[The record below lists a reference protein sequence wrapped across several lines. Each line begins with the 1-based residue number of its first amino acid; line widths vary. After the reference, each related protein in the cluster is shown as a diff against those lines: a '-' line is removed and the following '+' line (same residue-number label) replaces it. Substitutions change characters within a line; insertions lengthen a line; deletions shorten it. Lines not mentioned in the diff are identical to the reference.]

1 MARDRRDL
9 TGVVT
14 ERRKA
19 HKLRFVRVVIV
30 ASSCVL
36 VLPLVM
42 SAVVDMLVGPPE
54 RRWISAVLVAAA
66 LLASF
71 LLLWMLFGR
80 VRLGEPRRVSPW
92 SYWGAAALVAAVVLT
107 ALTPFFGMIVL
118 GGWVGV
124 AVFIGPRTWG
134 WCLLAGSLA
143 LCVVLSVRA
152 AQQEEVT
159 PIALASVW
167 AVVVLWSLFLAGAV
181 LIYVRLWDV
190 TNEALLEQRARAR
203 LAVSEERLR
212 FSRDMHDLLGH
223 SLSAL
228 VVKSELAGRVLD
240 RDPARAADEMVQVQG
255 LARRSLQQVRA
266 AVRGYREIDLVQEV
280 EAVRTALAANGTRT
294 EVSGVPKGALP
305 TGTAASAARVVR
317 EGGTNVLRHSDAAE
331 CHITFTRVGGDGGDA
346 LVVEIVND
354 RARGRVQRSGSGLTG
369 LSERLVAAGGSLTA
383 EPTPDGGFLLRAT
396 VPWSI
401 EGPDRPAESGEAP

>member
-1 MARDRRDL
+1 MARNRRDL

-19 HKLRFVRVVIV
+19 RKLVFVRVVIV

-36 VLPLVM
+36 VLPLVA
-42 SAVVDMLVGPPE
+42 SAVVEMLVSPPE
-54 RRWISAVLVAAA
+54 RRWISAALLAAA

-92 SYWGAAALVAAVVLT
+92 SYWGATVLVAVVVSMT
-107 ALTPFFGMIVL
+107 LTPIFGMLVL

-124 AVFIGPRTWG
+124 AVFIGPRSWG
-134 WCLLAGSLA
+134 WWLLAGSLA
-143 LCVVLSVRA
+143 LCVVLSIRA
-152 AQQEEVT
+152 AQQGVT
-159 PIALASVW
+159 PLALASVW
-167 AVVVLWSLFLAGAV
+167 AIVVLWSLFLAGAV

-203 LAVSEERLR
+203 LAVSEERLH

-223 SLSAL
+223 NLSAL
-228 VVKSELAGRVLD
+228 VVKSELAERVLD
-240 RDPARAADEMVQVQG
+240 GDPARAAEEMVQVQA

-266 AVRGYREIDLVQEV
+266 AVRGYREIDLAQEV
-280 EAVRTALAANGTRT
+280 EAVCTALAANGTRT
-294 EVSGVPKGALP
+294 EVIGAPKSALP

-317 EGGTNVLRHSDAAE
+317 EGGTNVLRHSDATE
-331 CHITFTRVGGDGGDA
+331 CLITFTHVGGGGGDA

-354 RARGRVQRSGSGLTG
+354 RARARVQRGGSGLTG
-369 LSERLVAAGGSLTA
+369 LAERLVAAGGSVTA

-401 EGPDRPAESGEAP
+401 EGPDRPVEGGEVP

>member
-1 MARDRRDL
+1 MARERSDL

-14 ERRKA
+14 ERRKVR
-19 HKLRFVRVVIV
+19 KLHFVRVVIA

-42 SAVVDMLVGPPE
+42 SAVVEMLVGPPE
-54 RRWISAVLVAAA
+54 RRWISVALVAAA
-66 LLASF
+66 LLASS

-92 SYWGAAALVAAVVLT
+92 SYWGATVLVAVVVST
-107 ALTPFFGMIVL
+107 SMTPLFGILVL

-124 AVFIGPRTWG
+124 AVFIGPRSWG
-134 WCLLAGSLA
+134 WWLLAWSLA
-143 LCVVLSVRA
+143 LSSVLSVRA
-152 AQQEEVT
+152 LQQGVT

-167 AVVVLWSLFLAGAV
+167 AIVVLWSLFLAGAV
-181 LIYVRLWDV
+181 LIYVRLWDI

-212 FSRDMHDLLGH
+212 FSRDMHGLLGH
-223 SLSAL
+223 NLSAL
-228 VVKSELAGRVLD
+228 VVKSELAERVLD
-240 RDPARAADEMVQVQG
+240 RDPARAADEMAQVQG

-266 AVRGYREIDLVQEV
+266 AVRGYREIDLAHEV

-294 EVSGVPKGALP
+294 EVSGVPESGLP

-317 EGGTNVLRHSDAAE
+317 EGGANVLRHSDAAE
-331 CHITFTRVGGDGGDA
+331 CRITFTRAGGDGRDA
-346 LVVEIVND
+346 LVVEIAND
-354 RARGRVQRSGSGLTG
+354 RARGRAQRGGSGLAG
-369 LSERLVAAGGSLTA
+369 LSERLVAAGGALTA
-383 EPTPDGGFLLRAT
+383 RPTPDGGFLLRAT
-396 VPWSI
+396 VPWSV
-401 EGPDRPAESGEAP
+401 EGPDRPDESGEDL

>member
-14 ERRKA
+14 ERRKVR
-19 HKLRFVRVVIV
+19 KLHFVRVVIV
-30 ASSCVL
+30 LSSCVL

-42 SAVVDMLVGPPE
+42 STVVGMLAGPPE
-54 RRWISAVLVAAA
+54 RRWIAAVLVGAA

-80 VRLGEPRRVSPW
+80 VRLGQPRQASPW
-92 SYWGAAALVAAVVLT
+92 AYWGATALVAVVVSMSM
-107 ALTPFFGMIVL
+107 TPLFGIFVL
-118 GGWVGV
+118 GGWVGI
-124 AVFIGPRTWG
+124 AAFIGPRSRG
-134 WCLLAGSLA
+134 WFLLAGSIA
-143 LCVVLSVRA
+143 LCAVLSVQA
-152 AQQEEVT
+152 LQEVT

-167 AVVVLWSLFLAGAV
+167 AGAVLWSLFLAGAV

-228 VVKSELAGRVLD
+228 VVKSELAEQVLE
-240 RDPARAADEMVQVQG
+240 RDPALAADEMAQVQG
-255 LARRSLQQVRA
+255 LARRSLQQVRS
-266 AVRGYREIDLVQEV
+266 AVRGYREIDLADEV

-294 EVSGVPKGALP
+294 EVSGVPESGLP
-305 TGTAASAARVVR
+305 TGTAVSAARVVR
-317 EGGTNVLRHSDAAE
+317 EGGSNVLRHSDAAE
-331 CHITFTRVGGDGGDA
+331 CRITFSRVGGEGGDA
-346 LVVEIVND
+346 LVVEVAND
-354 RARGRVQRSGSGLTG
+354 RARGGRVQRNGSGLTG
-369 LSERLVAAGGSLTA
+369 LAERLVASGGSLTA

-396 VPWSI
+396 VPWST
-401 EGPDRPAESGEAP
+401 EGPDRPVVSGEAP